1 MASILRF
8 LSKKFRYIK
17 YGCYQF
23 GQSCAM
29 EKNSEIQVS
38 RSSNTGA
45 VFFDKSNTGKAQTND
60 KDPASKES
68 QKSQRT
74 V

>member
-1 MASILRF
+1 MRH
-8 LSKKFRYIK
+8 
-17 YGCYQF
+17 G
-23 GQSCAM
+23 
-29 EKNSEIQVS
+29 KNSEIQVS